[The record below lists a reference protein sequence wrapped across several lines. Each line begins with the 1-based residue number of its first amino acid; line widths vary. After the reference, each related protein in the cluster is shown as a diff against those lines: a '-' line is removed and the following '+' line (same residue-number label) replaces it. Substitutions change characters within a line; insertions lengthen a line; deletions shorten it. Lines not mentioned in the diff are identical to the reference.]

1 MREVAP
7 GVFHWRAYHERI
19 GIDAHSYLLEPARVL
34 LDPMLPHAGLDAVTG
49 HGRPHTILLT
59 NRHHYRDSE
68 RFVEELGCVVRAPRT
83 GMHEFAPG
91 APVEPYDPGDELPG
105 GVVAYEVGAICPDEN
120 ALHHP
125 GLRVLACAD
134 GVFRGDDGS
143 GPLGF
148 VPDEL
153 MGDDPAA
160 VKEALRASYRLLAA
174 ELDFDHLLLAHGEPI
189 AGSGREALRA
199 FATEHV

>member
-7 GVFHWRAYHERI
+7 GVFHWRAYHEQI
-19 GIDAHSYLLEPARVL
+19 GIDVHSYLLEPAGVL
-34 LDPMLPHAGLDAVTG
+34 LDPMLPTAGLDAVTS

-59 NRHHYRDSE
+59 NRHHLRDSE
-68 RFVEELGCVVRAPRT
+68 RFVAELGCAVRAPRA
-83 GMHEFAPG
+83 GMHEFARE

-105 GVVAYEVGAICPDEN
+105 GVVAFEVGAICPDES

-134 GVFRGDDGS
+134 GLFRGDDGS
-143 GPLGF
+143 GALGF
-148 VPDEL
+148 VPEEL

-160 VKEALRASYRLLAA
+160 VKQGLLASYRRLAA

-189 AGSGREALRA
+189 AGTGREALRA
-199 FATEHV
+199 FATEHA